1 MAITNVMTQSLIS
14 AGNTMKQIKLQQSVR
29 KELKGKAGVLDSE
42 IKRDEASGADT
53 TAKKEELA
61 ETEKKVDDIANKQ
74 MTQMSEMNKDMKE
87 AAKADAE
94 EQKRNEKLE
103 AQREAKRAERKKQ
116 AEALQEKS
124 AQRAAENE
132 IRLENARENAA
143 EEGTDTVSVGDTNVK
158 TVVVGGAKTKV
169 ISESNHATK
178 VPHID
183 EKITPPTS
191 SEISVSVSDAG
202 GHNVDVKA

>member
-42 IKRDEASGADT
+42 IKRDEASGAGT

-61 ETEKKVDDIANKQ
+61 ETEKKVDDIASKQ

-116 AEALQEKS
+116 AEQLQEKS
-124 AQRAAENE
+124 TERAAENE
-132 IRLENARENAA
+132 IRLEAARESGAG
-143 EEGTDTVSVGDTNVK
+143 EGTDTNVK
-158 TVVVGGAKTKV
+158 TVVVSGAKTKV

-178 VPHID
+178 IPHID

-202 GHNVDVKA
+202 GHSVDVKA

>member
-14 AGNTMKQIKLQQSVR
+14 AGNTMKQIQLQQSVR

-42 IKRDEASGADT
+42 IKRDEASGVDAT
-53 TAKKEELA
+53 VKKEELA

-74 MTQMSEMNKDMKE
+74 MSQMSEMNKDMQE

-94 EQKRNEKLE
+94 EQKRYEKLE
-103 AQREAKRAERKKQ
+103 AQREAKRAERKRQ
-116 AEALQEKS
+116 AEEIQEKS
-124 AQRAAENE
+124 AERAAENE
-132 IRLENARENAA
+132 IRLETSRENAA
-143 EEGTDTVSVGDTNVK
+143 DGTDTVSLGDTNVK

-178 VPHID
+178 IPHID
-183 EKITPPTS
+183 EKITPPS
-191 SEISVSVSDAG
+191 SAEISVSVSDAG
-202 GHNVDVKA
+202 GHSVDVKA

>member
-14 AGNTMKQIKLQQSVR
+14 AGNTMKQIQLQQSVS
-29 KELKGKAGVLDSE
+29 KELKGKEGVLDSE

-116 AEALQEKS
+116 AEQLQEKS
-124 AQRAAENE
+124 TERAAENE
-132 IRLENARENAA
+132 IRLEAARESGAG
-143 EEGTDTVSVGDTNVK
+143 EGTDTNVK
-158 TVVVGGAKTKV
+158 TVVVSGAKTKV

-178 VPHID
+178 IPHID

-202 GHNVDVKA
+202 GHSVDVKA